1 MSYAACIIIGIII
14 GIIIA
19 RLFWRQ
25 LLTVASW
32 IALLGLLYAF
42 VRAAPSLGLSSGWLL
57 SAYGAG
63 VFGFIVGALI
73 ALKPILN
80 WLVEADF
87 RRAVERARG
96 DADRRRV

>member
-1 MSYAACIIIGIII
+1 MSLLYILL

-25 LLTVASW
+25 ILTAVAW
-32 IALLGLLYAF
+32 AALLCVLALMW
-42 VRAAPSLGLSSGWLL
+42 RAAPMMGLSSGWIM

-63 VFGFIVGALI
+63 FVGFVVGALI
-73 ALKPILN
+73 ALKPIIN
-80 WLVEADF
+80 MLVEQDF
-87 RRAVERARG
+87 RRSVERARQ

>member
-1 MSYAACIIIGIII
+1 MTYAVCIII

-19 RLFWRQ
+19 RVFWRA
-25 LLTVASW
+25 LLTAATWLV
-32 IALLGLLYAF
+32 LLIVLYGF

-57 SAYGAG
+57 TSYGAG
-63 VFGFIVGALI
+63 VAGFVVGALI

-80 WLVEADF
+80 FLIEQDF

>member
-1 MSYAACIIIGIII
+1 MSYVVCIII

-25 LLTVASW
+25 LITLTTWAV
-32 IALLGLLYAF
+32 LLCVLYGF
-42 VRAAPSLGLSSGWLL
+42 VRAAPSLGLPSGWLL

-63 VFGFIVGALI
+63 VAGFVVGALV
-73 ALKPILN
+73 ALKPIINL
-80 WLVEADF
+80 LVESDY
-87 RRAVERARG
+87 RRAIERARQ

>member
-1 MSYAACIIIGIII
+1 MLYAVCIII

-25 LLTVASW
+25 LLTAATWLV
-32 IALLGLLYAF
+32 LLIVLYGF

-57 SAYGAG
+57 TSYGAG
-63 VFGFIVGALI
+63 VAGFVVGALI

-80 WLVEADF
+80 FLVEQDF
-87 RRAVERARG
+87 RRSVERARG

>member
-1 MSYAACIIIGIII
+1 MSYIATLII

-25 LLTVASW
+25 LLTAASW
-32 IALLGLLYAF
+32 IVLLCVLYAF

-57 SAYGAG
+57 TSYGAG
-63 VFGFIVGALI
+63 VAGFVVGALV
-73 ALKPILN
+73 ALRPIINL
-80 WLVEADF
+80 LVESDYH
-87 RRAVERARG
+87 RAIERARQ